1 MGYDKVGGGVRAPEE
16 VELIAEES
24 KKCIKDVH
32 REGHLG
38 VNLAAYA
45 PVAFVLVALDL
56 LRLAFIGGGVM
67 VALAMLPDYD
77 QQIPFVKHRGITHT
91 VWFALVVGAVVGVVG
106 FLVGDGVG
114 ASLGYAAF
122 GFVLGTLSVVAHLL
136 GDVITPAGIRPLTP
150 YDDRRV
156 TFDLVKAKNPLANYG
171 LLVVGAVLVAAFA
184 GLGNVLS
191 Q

>member
-1 MGYDKVGGGVRAPEE
+1 
-16 VELIAEES
+16 
-24 KKCIKDVH
+24 VH

-38 VNLAAYA
+38 VNLAVYA

-91 VWFALVVGAVVGVVG
+91 VWFALVVGAVIGVVG
-106 FLVGDGVG
+106 FLVGDSVG

-122 GFVLGTLSVVAHLL
+122 GFVVGTLSVVAHLL
-136 GDVITPAGIRPLTP
+136 GDVITPAGVRL
-150 YDDRRV
+150 R
-156 TFDLVKAKNPLANYG
+156 
-171 LLVVGAVLVAAFA
+171 
-184 GLGNVLS
+184 LS
-191 Q
+191 YRFVFVSIYLSSQF